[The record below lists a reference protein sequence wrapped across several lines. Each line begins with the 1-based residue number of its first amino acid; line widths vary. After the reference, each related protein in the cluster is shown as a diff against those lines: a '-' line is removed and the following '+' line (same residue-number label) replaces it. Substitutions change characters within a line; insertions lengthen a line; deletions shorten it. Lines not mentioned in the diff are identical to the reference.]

1 MIDDYH
7 LQNLTT
13 SSFINMSTG
22 HGELHGL
29 APYRSTR
36 TPLALIETKFSTYL
50 DLSVYHYRLK
60 KEMTTQFLATIPK

>member
-13 SSFINMSTG
+13 SSFINLSTG
-22 HGELHGL
+22 PGALHGKHCTGTGTH
-29 APYRSTR
+29 RSHFG
-36 TPLALIETKFSTYL
+36 ETKVTTYL

-60 KEMTTQFLATIPK
+60 KELR